1 MTSDRPVLPPPE
13 VRPIEVRP
21 IEPDEFDRFHA
32 AISGAFGAPVDPAE
46 RELDRG
52 LTEEDRTLAAYDGP
66 ELVGTTAV
74 VSLELTVPGA
84 TRPVAGVT
92 AVGVAPTHR
101 RRGVLTALMTRQLRD
116 IADRGDE
123 PIATLFASEPGIYP
137 RFGYGSAAR
146 GLHLTIPRTT
156 ARVAAP
162 ATGRLRFVETGTD
175 QIESAEAVLGPLFD
189 TVRPVRPGLFRR
201 TTRWWRHRLFDPPSR
216 RGETAPL
223 RCVVHDGPDGPDGYV
238 LYRTT
243 PRWSSDGPGGTVDVV
258 EVIATTAAA
267 TVGMWTYL
275 LGLDLMSVV
284 HARVGVDDP
293 LLHLL
298 VDPRAARPQLVDN
311 LWIRVVDVGRALAG
325 RGYAAPADIVLD
337 VDDPL
342 LPGNRRRWRLSADA
356 DGARCEPTAAPAELA
371 LDVTALGAAYLGG
384 VRLETLA
391 AAGRLHELR
400 AGTLAAASRA
410 FDTVPQPFCPQVF

>member
-1 MTSDRPVLPPPE
+1 MTSDSPLLPPS
-13 VRPIEVRP
+13 EVRP
-21 IEPDEFDRFHA
+21 IEPAEFDRFHA
-32 AISGAFGAPVDPAE
+32 AIAGAFGAPVDPAE

-52 LTEEDRTLAAYDGP
+52 LIEDDRTLAAYDGP
-66 ELVGTTAV
+66 DLVGTAAV

-84 TRPVAGVT
+84 TRQVAGVT

-101 RRGVLTALMTRQLRD
+101 RRGVLTTLMTRQLRD
-116 IADRGDE
+116 IADRGAE
-123 PIATLFASEPGIYP
+123 PIAALFASEPAIYP

-156 ARVAAP
+156 ARVAAS
-162 ATGRLRFVETGTD
+162 ATGRLRLVETGTD
-175 QIESAEAVLGPLFD
+175 EIESAVAVLDPVFEA
-189 TVRPVRPGLFRR
+189 VRPVRPGLFRR
-201 TTRWWRHRLFDPPSR
+201 TTQWWRHRVFDPPAR
-216 RGETAPL
+216 RGEAAPL
-223 RCVVHDGPDGPDGYV
+223 RCVVHDGPDGPDGYA

-243 PRWSSDGPGGTVDVV
+243 PRWNGDGPGGTVDVV
-258 EVIATTAAA
+258 EVTATTPAAA
-267 TVGMWTYL
+267 VGVWTYL
-275 LGLDLMSVV
+275 LGLDLMAVV
-284 HARVGVDDP
+284 HARVGIDDP

-325 RGYAAPADIVLD
+325 RGYACPVDVVLD

-356 DGARCEPTAAPAELA
+356 DGARCEPTTAPADLS
-371 LDVTALGAAYLGG
+371 LDVSALGAAYLGG

-400 AGTLAAASRA
+400 PGTLAAASRA